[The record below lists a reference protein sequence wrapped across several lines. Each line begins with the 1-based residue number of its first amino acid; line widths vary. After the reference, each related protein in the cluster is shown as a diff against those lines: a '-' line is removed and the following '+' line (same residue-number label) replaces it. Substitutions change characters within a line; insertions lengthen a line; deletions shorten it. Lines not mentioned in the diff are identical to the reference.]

1 MKSERK
7 NTSEGKNVVL
17 PDDSNLNDSQT
28 NDVSSEGINK
38 ITFEFNKKGIKT
50 TTKYIVGIAFIIIAI
65 TFVINNDVKVSGLLD
80 NVYKV
85 VAPFLL
91 GLAMAFVL
99 NVLIRPLEA
108 LWDKLFKKETKASK
122 ALKRPVSLI
131 LSIVLLLGF
140 LTAILFL
147 IIPEFIKT
155 FSNIVEVLPEYTNT
169 VLGWVSNI
177 REFAVR
183 HNVHIPELKFNPDTV
198 INFLKTN
205 FANSTTINKTLDF
218 TSSLVTGVINLIVAV
233 AFSVYLLAQKEKIG
247 SNVKKTL
254 YAFFPTKRI
263 DWLINVTKITD
274 QTFTKFISGQL
285 LEAVIIGALCF
296 VGMLIFRMPY
306 ASVISVLVGVT
317 ALIPVFG
324 AFIGTA
330 IGAFLILFVSP
341 IKALWFV
348 VFIVILQQLE
358 GNLIYPKVVGKSVGL
373 PGIWVL
379 VAVTVGGNT
388 MGVLGIILA
397 VPACAVIYTLLRETV
412 YKRLKKKQEAEA
424 PQSEAEE
431 EVREEEKTEA
441 DKTE

>member
-1 MKSERK
+1 MKSER
-7 NTSEGKNVVL
+7 NIAPEEKNVVL
-17 PDDSNLNDSQT
+17 PEDTNLNNPQA
-28 NDVSSEGINK
+28 NDVSSEGVNK

-65 TFVINNDVKVSGLLD
+65 TFVINNDVKVSELLD
-80 NVYKV
+80 SIYKV

-99 NVLIRPLEA
+99 NVLIRPIEV

-122 ALKRPVSLI
+122 SLKRPVSLI
-131 LSIVLLLGF
+131 LSIVIMIGF

-147 IIPEFIKT
+147 VIPEFIRT
-155 FSNIVEVLPEYTNT
+155 FGNIVDVVPEYTNT
-169 VLGWVSNI
+169 VLGWINNL
-177 REFAVR
+177 REFALR
-183 HNVHIPELKFNPDTV
+183 HNVQIPELKFNPDTV

-205 FANSTTINKTLDF
+205 FANSSTINKTLDF
-218 TSSLVTGVINLIVAV
+218 TSSLVTGVINLIVAI
-233 AFSVYLLAQKEKIG
+233 AFSVYLLAQKEKIA

-254 YAFFPTKRI
+254 YAFFPTNKI

-348 VFIVILQQLE
+348 VFIIILQQLE

-379 VAVTVGGNT
+379 VAVTIGGNT

-397 VPACAVIYTLLRETV
+397 VPACAVVYTLLRETV
-412 YKRLKKKQEAEA
+412 YKRLKQKKEAEA
-424 PQSEAEE
+424 PQTESEESQKK
-431 EVREEEKTEA
+431 EKTE
-441 DKTE
+441 

>member
-1 MKSERK
+1 MKSERNIAPEEK
-7 NTSEGKNVVL
+7 TVVL
-17 PDDSNLNDSQT
+17 PEDTNINNPQA
-28 NDVSSEGINK
+28 NDVSSEGVNK

-80 NVYKV
+80 SIYKV
-85 VAPFLL
+85 IAPFLL

-99 NVLIRPLEA
+99 NVLIRPIEV

-122 ALKRPVSLI
+122 SLKRPVSLI
-131 LSIVLLLGF
+131 LSIVIMIGF

-147 IIPEFIKT
+147 VIPEFIRT
-155 FSNIVEVLPEYTNT
+155 FGNIVDVVPEYTNT
-169 VLGWVSNI
+169 VLGWINNL
-177 REFAVR
+177 REFALR
-183 HNVHIPELKFNPDTV
+183 HNVQIPELKFNPDTV

-205 FANSTTINKTLDF
+205 FANSSTINKTLDF
-218 TSSLVTGVINLIVAV
+218 TSSVVTGVINLIVAI
-233 AFSVYLLAQKEKIG
+233 AFSVYLLAQKEKIA

-254 YAFFPTKRI
+254 YAFFPTNKI

-348 VFIVILQQLE
+348 VFIIILQQLE

-397 VPACAVIYTLLRETV
+397 VPACAVVYTLLRETV
-412 YKRLKKKQEAEA
+412 YKRLKQKKEAEA
-424 PQSEAEE
+424 PQTESEESQKK
-431 EVREEEKTEA
+431 EKTE
-441 DKTE
+441 